1 MEKFFFKKTLVA
13 VKFTKINEGSNPL
26 TDPDQSLQ
34 LVTLKHPR
42 GSYLKAHMHKPKK
55 RITRTLQE
63 CLIVKKGKI
72 RLDLYSPT
80 KILFKNTYLIEGQ
93 ALILLT
99 GGYGIHLVEDSEL
112 FEIKNGPFIVDKIL
126 I

>member
-42 GSYLKAHMHKPKK
+42 GSYLKAHMHKPQK
-55 RITRTLQE
+55 RITRSLQE

>member
-42 GSYLKAHMHKPKK
+42 GSYLKAHMHKPQK
-55 RITRTLQE
+55 RITRSLQE

-80 KILFKNTYLIEGQ
+80 KILFKKTHLKEGQ
-93 ALILLT
+93 ALILLN

>member
-1 MEKFFFKKTLVA
+1 MA
-13 VKFTKINEGSNPL
+13 VKFTKIHKGSNPL
-26 TDPDQSLQ
+26 TDPNQPLQ

-42 GSYLKAHMHKPKK
+42 GSYLKAHMHKPQK
-55 RITRTLQE
+55 RITRSLQE

>member
-1 MEKFFFKKTLVA
+1 MEKFFFQKTLVA
-13 VKFTKINEGSNPL
+13 VKFTKIHKGSNPL
-26 TDPDQSLQ
+26 TDPDQPLQ
-34 LVTLKHPR
+34 LVTLKHPQ
-42 GSYLKAHMHKPKK
+42 GSYLKAHMHTPKK
-55 RITRTLQE
+55 RITLSLQE
-63 CLIVKKGKI
+63 CLIVKKGSI

-80 KILFKNTYLIEGQ
+80 KILFKKTSLKEGQ
-93 ALILLT
+93 ALILLN

>member
-13 VKFTKINEGSNPL
+13 VKFTKIHKGSNPL

-42 GSYLKAHMHKPKK
+42 GSYLKAHMHKPQK
-55 RITRTLQE
+55 RITRSLQE